1 MDVDDH
7 ISSLITHTRHLV
19 AVYSDKDIRAMYIL
33 QNIGTFTINVLG
45 TIHEEQYWNIIYR
58 LFQNNMANDDPVV
71 DASLCWKQLLA

>member
-1 MDVDDH
+1 MAVDDH

-45 TIHEEQYWNIIYR
+45 TIHEEQY
-58 LFQNNMANDDPVV
+58 
-71 DASLCWKQLLA
+71 